1 MATTPPFTASLLGC
15 GAVIQDFYLP
25 VLSAPSS
32 QIRVTHCFD
41 LNPGNARQ
49 VAHAL
54 GAVAV
59 TGGLEALLDAPATDG
74 VIVSTPNVLHA
85 GAVTACLAAGRH
97 VFCEK
102 PVATRTD
109 ECDAIERALATS
121 DRVLTVN
128 LLRRCFPSSAAMRHL
143 LDTQAIGPPFRID
156 AIEGGRGGWHSRTGF
171 QFSRPSSGGGV
182 TMDRGSHLFDL
193 LIHWLGVP
201 SLEWYCDDAEGGC
214 ESTSVAEL
222 SWPGGSR
229 GVVRLSKVEA
239 WGSLVTVEGPSGTAQ
254 WSVSQREAAT
264 VITPESTGPA
274 FESTVRPRETHG
286 ILTMDDALARM
297 LQLWVGGCRGTTP
310 NPTPF
315 HEVRASIDLIAQCY
329 ASRQPARPVWLEY
342 QDSPLAAEPR

>member
-1 MATTPPFTASLLGC
+1 MDARSPFTVALLGC

-25 VLSAPSS
+25 VLSALASEGL
-32 QIRVTHCFD
+32 RVTHCFD
-41 LNPGNARQ
+41 LDARNARH

-54 GAVAV
+54 GAVAI

-128 LLRRCFPSSAAMRHL
+128 LLRRCFPSTVAMRHL
-143 LDTQAIGPPFRID
+143 IDTQAIGTPLRIE
-156 AIEGGRGGWHSRTGF
+156 AVEGGRGGWHSRTGF

-193 LIHWLGVP
+193 LIHWFGVP
-201 SLEWYCDDAEGGC
+201 TLESYWDDALGGC
-214 ESTSVAEL
+214 ESTSIVEL
-222 SWPGGSR
+222 SWPGGPR
-229 GVVRLSKVEA
+229 GVVKLSKIEA
-239 WGSLVTVEGPSGTAQ
+239 WASVVTVDGADGTAQ
-254 WSVSQREAAT
+254 WSLSQRGAAT

-274 FESTVRPRETHG
+274 FESTVRPCDTHG
-286 ILTMDDALARM
+286 ILTMDDALAR
-297 LQLWVGGCRGTTP
+297 LLRLWGGACRGTTP

-329 ASRQPARPVWLEY
+329 ANRQPACPIWLE
-342 QDSPLAAEPR
+342 